1 MTGKEN
7 VRWRVANAHIDP
19 DNYVFI
25 PAKKQTDYYDND
37 IPQRVMRLVNQ
48 PCRISN
54 ITPHKTKK
62 KPLVAVA
69 LNGCK

>member
-1 MTGKEN
+1 MQQYMTEN
-7 VRWRVANAHIDP
+7 VRWRVANAYIDP

-62 KPLVAVA
+62 SA
-69 LNGCK
+69 LSEC